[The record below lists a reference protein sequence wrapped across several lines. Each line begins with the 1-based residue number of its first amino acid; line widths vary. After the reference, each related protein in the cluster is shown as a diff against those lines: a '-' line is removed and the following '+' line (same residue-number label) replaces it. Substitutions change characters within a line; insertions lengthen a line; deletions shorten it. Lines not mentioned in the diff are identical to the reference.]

1 MLAGPD
7 PHGLGLADVVFE
19 EITSPIRYIAVYQSR
34 QAWSVGPI
42 TSTRPT
48 DGMVLSV
55 LHPLV
60 GYAGGTPGF
69 VSVLDHT
76 KVTDLG
82 QAGHSSLYRQ
92 ATFGLATSTAA
103 LERAARG
110 HQPPQL
116 LPYRGEGLATSRVL
130 AATGVMR
137 RSWVRVRLP
146 GLPALVWRFN
156 AATDRW
162 VQVSGGPPAS
172 AANLVVQTVNYKQV
186 FLSHREGITVPSAR
200 VMGTGRAM
208 VFTGLAGTAATG
220 RLGLAT
226 AATWSKRT
234 LGDVT
239 NYLSQ
244 DYSLL
249 SFAPGPT
256 WIILAPVGTRI
267 SAGAS

>member
-1 MLAGPD
+1 M
-7 PHGLGLADVVFE
+7 
-19 EITSPIRYIAVYQSR
+19 
-34 QAWSVGPI
+34 
-42 TSTRPT
+42 
-48 DGMVLSV
+48 
-55 LHPLV
+55 
-60 GYAGGTPGF
+60 
-69 VSVLDHT
+69 
-76 KVTDLG
+76 
-82 QAGHSSLYRQ
+82 
-92 ATFGLATSTAA
+92 
-103 LERAARG
+103 
-110 HQPPQL
+110 
-116 LPYRGEGLATSRVL
+116 L
-130 AATGVMR
+130 AATGVLR
-137 RSWVRVRLP
+137 RSRVRVRIP
-146 GLPALVWRFN
+146 GLSSLVWRLN

-162 VQVSGGPPAS
+162 VQVSGGPSAS

-186 FLSHREGITVPSAR
+186 FLSRRERLTVPSAR

-208 VFTGLAGTAATG
+208 VFTGVARTAATG

-267 SAGAS
+267 STGSGTP